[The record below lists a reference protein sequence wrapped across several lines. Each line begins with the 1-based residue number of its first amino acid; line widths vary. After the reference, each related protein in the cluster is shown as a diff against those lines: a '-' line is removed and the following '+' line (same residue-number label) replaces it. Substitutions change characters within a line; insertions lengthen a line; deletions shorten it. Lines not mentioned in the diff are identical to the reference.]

1 MIGACFSTVSF
12 IEPFISPDKKQQ
24 DMEIASMIP
33 ILMPSFSLLRL
44 PINNPIDT
52 PIRLPNREIIEH
64 FAELSLKIQFQ
75 DISQIQKQNDHICV
89 TQQKKRQSVLK
100 GSVSACG

>member
-1 MIGACFSTVSF
+1 
-12 IEPFISPDKKQQ
+12 
-24 DMEIASMIP
+24 MIP

-52 PIRLPNREIIEH
+52 PIRLPEQRNNQH
-64 FAELSLKIQFQ
+64 FAELSLKIQVQ

-89 TQQKKRQSVLK
+89 PQQKRGNLF
-100 GSVSACG
+100 